1 MNEPQPHRP
10 DGDSAGSLPR
20 PGAQPGAGARPGAV
34 HQRVERLPRW
44 RIVLHDD
51 EVHEP
56 MEMIDLIASSLPMS
70 RYAVI
75 RRVLETHHKGTAVL
89 MFAHRELAEL
99 YYLQLSKQNLI
110 VTIERE

>member
-1 MNEPQPHRP
+1 MTEPKPYRP
-10 DGDSAGSLPR
+10 DGESAGSLPR
-20 PGAQPGAGARPGAV
+20 SKPL

-56 MEMIDLIASSLPMS
+56 MEMIDLVASSLPMS

-89 MFAHRELAEL
+89 MLAHRELAEL